1 MSAGASA
8 RLFNAEA
15 QRRGD
20 AEIFV
25 PAASAVLPSSSFLL
39 PPSSFLRRTLAV
51 LLLIA
56 VSRAT
61 AAPEPTAVTFLQG
74 YDPDLPESPVT
85 RQILAL
91 ARAEPRLNPQKWGGL
106 TLPGAGGRAP
116 FMLSL
121 AGGTAPDIYFCWF
134 HIIRHDIEQGFC
146 HPLNEW
152 LGEDTDGDGQLSDA
166 EARWPGW
173 RQVPPLW
180 RQVATRDGKVYGL
193 PMAGIW
199 YYGIVYRKDL
209 VRQAGVDPEYIPA
222 TWDEFFRWCQRLTF
236 PGKQVVGAKV
246 QRGQRAFGLEN
257 RPWSWLPWMQAA
269 GGSPIVSVRV
279 SPTTGRS
286 TRFAMEETRFLAP
299 DTGEDL
305 SEAEAVWQ
313 ANFDSPEA
321 IAAAAFT
328 HRLAWAPWLRDPQSG
343 EPVDLTPADLAAGR
357 VTLASGREIAFAES
371 DVIRGVARALP
382 RLTQDLPQ
390 LFAQGE
396 VVALFSGAELVEQL
410 TRDLNLP
417 PDMVGIMP
425 FPAARPDLKPVFQ
438 AHKHFYSMTES
449 VGRRPK
455 AERDLVWRCIEQL
468 ASEAVNDETV
478 KQKVLEGHARWCTPA
493 DLERLGFTEYLDEVP
508 PGIRRNYERIAG
520 GEILAR
526 TEPFAGFWQ
535 AVSDL
540 IDRRL
545 LGVLLADT
553 GERFDYAA
561 ALRHINDDA
570 NRGLMF
576 RAPEAVLARQRPL
589 ARVLFGIAA
598 ITAIVCCGLAFR
610 RKPGAATATPPL
622 HVQRLDERTLV
633 PPPKKNHPVSASLRL
648 RVSALKSLL
657 LPPSSLLPS
666 PSSLSPWLMLAP
678 ALLSIAVWSYYPLI
692 RGAVMAF
699 QEYRIV
705 GETAWAGLD
714 NFILVAT
721 DKGFWAAWAR
731 TFHYVG
737 LTLLLGFLAPV
748 LLALMLAEIPRGK
761 IFFRTL
767 YFLPHLTSAL
777 VIALLWKL
785 MYDPT
790 ENGMLNQLLGFFGVA
805 RQTWLQDPSLAM
817 LCCILPGVW
826 AGAGMASLIYV
837 AALQALPPDYY
848 EAAAIDGAGILSRFR
863 HITYPQLL
871 PLMVINFVGAF
882 IAAFQGM
889 GSIFL
894 LTFGG
899 PGDATNVLSLA
910 IWKEA
915 YNNLRFSTATTMAWF
930 LGVALIGFTY
940 LQIRIL
946 RKVEFRR
953 AGTN

>member
-1 MSAGASA
+1 MLAWLCGPAS
-8 RLFNAEA
+8 
-15 QRRGD
+15 G
-20 AEIFV
+20 V
-25 PAASAVLPSSSFLL
+25 
-39 PPSSFLRRTLAV
+39 
-51 LLLIA
+51 
-56 VSRAT
+56 
-61 AAPEPTAVTFLQG
+61 EPVTVTFLQG
-74 YDPDLPESPVT
+74 FDPDRPENPVT
-85 RQILAL
+85 RQILKFAQQ
-91 ARAEPRLNPQKWGGL
+91 EPRLNPQKWGGL
-106 TLPGAGGRAP
+106 ELPGAGGRAP

-134 HIIRHDIEQGFC
+134 HIIRHDIGQGFVY
-146 HPLNEW
+146 PLNEW
-152 LGEDTDGDGQLSDA
+152 LGDDTDGDGQLSDA

-173 RQVPPLW
+173 KNVPQLW
-180 RQVATRDGKVYGL
+180 RQAATHKGKVYGV

-209 VRQAGVDPEYIPA
+209 VRQAGVDPERVPA

-236 PGKQVVGAKV
+236 PAKKVAGAKI
-246 QRGQRAFGLEN
+246 QRGQRAFGAEN
-257 RPWSWLPWMQAA
+257 RPWGWLPWVQAA
-269 GGSPIVSVRV
+269 GGSPIVNVRV
-279 SPTTGRS
+279 SPATGKAY
-286 TRFAMEETRFLAP
+286 RFPMEETRFLAP

-305 SEAEAVWQ
+305 SRVEGVWQ
-313 ANFDSPEA
+313 AAFDSPEA
-321 IAAAAFT
+321 LAAAAFF
-328 HRLAWAPWLRDPQSG
+328 HRLAWSPWLRDPQTG

-357 VTLASGREIAFAES
+357 VTLPDGRVHAFAPG
-371 DVIRGVARALP
+371 DVIKGVVRALP

-425 FPAARPDLKPVFQ
+425 FPAAKPGLPPVFQ
-438 AHKHFYSMTES
+438 AHKHFYSMTEG
-449 VGRRPK
+449 VARRPK
-455 AERDLVWRCIEQL
+455 AERDLVWACVEQL

-478 KQKVLEGHARWCTPA
+478 KQKVLEGHARWCTPT
-493 DLERLGFTEYLDEVP
+493 DLTRLGFTEYLAEVP
-508 PGIRRNYERIAG
+508 PGIRANYDRLAR

-526 TEPFAGFWQ
+526 TEPYAGFWQ

-545 LGVLLADT
+545 LGMLLADT
-553 GERFDYAA
+553 GERFDYGA
-561 ALRHINDDA
+561 ALRGINGDA

-576 RAPEAVLARQRPL
+576 RTPEAVLERQRPL
-589 ARVLFGIAA
+589 ARVLFGVAA
-598 ITAIVCCGLAFR
+598 ITALVCVWLLRKRPDTSGKPHGGTRVKRGLA
-610 RKPGAATATPPL
+610 
-622 HVQRLDERTLV
+622 
-633 PPPKKNHPVSASLRL
+633 
-648 RVSALKSLL
+648 
-657 LPPSSLLPS
+657 
-666 PSSLSPWLMLAP
+666 PWLMLAP
-678 ALLSIAVWSYYPLI
+678 ALLSVALWSYYPLI

-699 QEYRIV
+699 QEYKIV
-705 GETAWAGLD
+705 GETRWAGLD

-721 DKGFWAAWAR
+721 DAGFWAGCGR
-731 TFHYVG
+731 TLEYVG
-737 LTLLLGFLAPV
+737 LTLLLGFLTPV
-748 LLALMLAEIPRGK
+748 LLALMLSEIPRGK
-761 IFFRTL
+761 VFFRTL

-790 ENGMLNQLLGFFGVA
+790 ENGMLNQLLLAFGA
-805 RQTWLQDPSLAM
+805 ERQTWLQDPALAM
-817 LCCILPGVW
+817 VCCILPGVW
-826 AGAGMASLIYV
+826 AGAGMSSLIYV

-848 EAAAIDGAGILSRFR
+848 EAAAIDGAGILGRFR
-863 HITYPQLL
+863 HITFPQLL

-899 PGDATNVLSLA
+899 PGDATNVLSLT

-953 AGTN
+953 AATN

>member
-236 PGKQVVGAKV
+236 PGKQVAGAKV

-589 ARVLFGIAA
+589 ARTLFGIAA

-633 PPPKKNHPVSASLRL
+633 PPPQKNHTFFASLRL
-648 RVSALKSLL
+648 CVSALKSRL

>member
-1 MSAGASA
+1 M
-8 RLFNAEA
+8 
-15 QRRGD
+15 RR
-20 AEIFV
+20 APLLAWLPV
-25 PAASAVLPSSSFLL
+25 LALSRSPAA
-39 PPSSFLRRTLAV
+39 PPPQPPPPVT
-51 LLLIA
+51 
-56 VSRAT
+56 
-61 AAPEPTAVTFLQG
+61 VTFLQG
-74 YDPDLPESPVT
+74 YDPDQPEGPVT
-85 RQILAL
+85 RQILRL
-91 ARAEPRLNPQKWGGL
+91 ARQEPSLNPQKWGGL

-134 HIIRHDIEQGFC
+134 HIIRHDIEQGFV

-173 RQVPPLW
+173 KNVPPLW
-180 RQVATRDGKVYGL
+180 RQAATRDGKVYGL
-193 PMAGIW
+193 PMAGTW

-209 VRQAGVDPEYIPA
+209 VRQAGVDPEAVPA
-222 TWDEFFRWCQRLTF
+222 TWDEFYRWCQRLTF
-236 PGKQVVGAKV
+236 PAKQVAGATV
-246 QRGQRAFGLEN
+246 QRGQRAFGAEN
-257 RPWSWLPWMQAA
+257 RPWGWLPWMQAA
-269 GGSPIVSVRV
+269 GGSPIVNVRV
-279 SPTTGRS
+279 SPATGRAY
-286 TRFAMEETRFLAP
+286 RFAMEETAFRAP

-305 SEAEAVWQ
+305 SGVPGDWR

-321 IAAAAFT
+321 VAAAAFF
-328 HRLAWAPWLRDPQSG
+328 HRLAWAPWLRDPQTG
-343 EPVDLTPADLAAGR
+343 DPVDLAPADLAARR
-357 VTLASGREIAFAES
+357 VTLADGRVLSFADG
-371 DVIRGVARALP
+371 DVIKGTVRALP

-425 FPAARPDLKPVFQ
+425 FPAARPGMPPVFQ
-438 AHKHFYSMTES
+438 AHKHFYSMTEG
-449 VGRRPK
+449 VARRPK
-455 AERDLVWRCIEQL
+455 AERDLIWRCVEQL

-493 DLERLGFTEYLDEVP
+493 DLTRLGFTEYLDEVP
-508 PGIRRNYERIAG
+508 PGIRRNYERLASG
-520 GEILAR
+520 DILAR

-545 LGVLLADT
+545 LGMILADT
-553 GERFDYAA
+553 GEHFDYAA
-561 ALRHINDDA
+561 ALKSINDDA

-576 RAPEAVLARQRPL
+576 RASEADLDRHRPL
-589 ARVLFGIAA
+589 ARVLLGVAA
-598 ITAIVCCGLAFR
+598 ITALACAWLLRKGKGKEKGNAKTPAGAGR
-610 RKPGAATATPPL
+610 RSP
-622 HVQRLDERTLV
+622 RFSFSFSF
-633 PPPKKNHPVSASLRL
+633 HPSFF
-648 RVSALKSLL
+648 
-657 LPPSSLLPS
+657 
-666 PSSLSPWLMLAP
+666 MLAP
-678 ALLSIAVWSYYPLI
+678 AVLSIALWSYYPLI

-705 GETAWAGLD
+705 GESEWVGLD

-721 DKGFWAAWAR
+721 DPGFWAAWGR
-731 TFHYVG
+731 TLQYVL
-737 LTLLLGFLAPV
+737 LTLLLGFLSPV
-748 LLALMLAEIPRGK
+748 LLALMLSEIPRGK

-777 VIALLWKL
+777 VVALLWKL

-790 ENGMLNQLLGFFGVA
+790 ENGMLNQLLAGLGFA
-805 RQTWLQDPSLAM
+805 RQSWLQDPALAM
-817 LCCILPGVW
+817 VCCILPGVW
-826 AGAGMASLIYV
+826 ASAGMASLIYV
-837 AALQALPPDYY
+837 AALHALPPDYY

-915 YNNLRFSTATTMAWF
+915 YNNLRFSAATTMAWF
-930 LGVALIGFTY
+930 LGTALIGFTY

-953 AGTN
+953 ANTN

>member
-1 MSAGASA
+1 MADGAGP
-8 RLFNAEA
+8 
-15 QRRGD
+15 
-20 AEIFV
+20 V
-25 PAASAVLPSSSFLL
+25 
-39 PPSSFLRRTLAV
+39 T
-51 LLLIA
+51 
-56 VSRAT
+56 
-61 AAPEPTAVTFLQG
+61 VTFLQG
-74 YDPDLPESPVT
+74 YDPDIPEGPVT
-85 RQILAL
+85 RQILKL
-91 ARAEPRLNPQKWGGL
+91 AQREPRLNPQKWGGL
-106 TLPGAGGRAP
+106 TLPGGGGRAP
-116 FMLSL
+116 FMLSM
-121 AGGTAPDIYFCWF
+121 AGGNAPDIYFCWF
-134 HIIRHDIEQGFC
+134 HIIRHDIEQGFI

-152 LGEDTDGDGQLSDA
+152 IGEDTDGDGQISDA

-173 RQVPPLW
+173 KNVPPLW
-180 RQVATRDGKVYGL
+180 RQVATRDGKVYGV
-193 PMAGIW
+193 PMAGTW

-209 VRQAGVDPEYIPA
+209 VRQAGLDPEYIPA
-222 TWDEFFRWCQRLTF
+222 TWEAFFRWCQRLTF
-236 PGKQVVGAKV
+236 PGRQVAGAQV
-246 QRGQRAFGLEN
+246 QRGQRAFGVEN
-257 RPWSWLPWMQAA
+257 RPWGWLPWMQAA
-269 GGSPIVSVRV
+269 GGSPVVQVRV
-279 SPTTGRS
+279 SPKTGKAY
-286 TRFAMEETRFLAP
+286 RFAMEETRFVAP

-305 SEAEAVWQ
+305 SGAEGVWQ
-313 ANFDSPEA
+313 ADFDSAAAVE
-321 IAAAAFT
+321 AAAFL
-328 HRLAWAPWLRDPQSG
+328 HRLTWAPWVRDPLTG
-343 EPVDLTPADLAAGR
+343 EPVDVTPEEVAAGEVALPDGR
-357 VTLASGREIAFAES
+357 RLAFGPGE
-371 DVIRGVARALP
+371 VIKGVVRALP
-382 RLTQDLPQ
+382 RLTQELPQ

-425 FPAARPDLKPVFQ
+425 FPAARPGLKPVFQ
-438 AHKHFYSMTES
+438 AHKHFYSMTEG

-455 AERDLVWRCIEQL
+455 AERDLVWACVEQL
-468 ASEAVNDETV
+468 ASEAVNDEAV
-478 KQKVLEGHARWCTPA
+478 KQKVLEGHARWCTPS
-493 DLERLGFTEYLDEVP
+493 DLTRLGFTEYLEEVP
-508 PGIRRNYERIAG
+508 PGIRRNYERLAAG
-520 GEILAR
+520 EVLAR
-526 TEPFAGFWQ
+526 TEPYAGFWQ

-545 LGVLLADT
+545 LGLLLADT
-553 GERFDYAA
+553 GEHFDYAA
-561 ALRHINDDA
+561 ALRGINSDA

-576 RAPEAVLARQRPL
+576 RASEEVLARQRPL
-589 ARVLFGIAA
+589 ARTLFGIVA
-598 ITAIVCCGLAFR
+598 ITALVCGWVVR
-610 RKPGAATATPPL
+610 RAPAAPGGRQADQASARRPGAAA
-622 HVQRLDERTLV
+622 
-633 PPPKKNHPVSASLRL
+633 
-648 RVSALKSLL
+648 
-657 LPPSSLLPS
+657 
-666 PSSLSPWLMLAP
+666 WLMLAP
-678 ALLSIAVWSYYPLI
+678 AVLSVAVWSYYPLI

-705 GETAWAGLD
+705 GETRWAGLD

-721 DKGFWAAWAR
+721 DAGFWAAWGR
-731 TFHYVG
+731 TLWYVA

-748 LLALMLAEIPRGK
+748 ALALMLSEIPRGK

-790 ENGMLNQLLGFFGVA
+790 ENGMLNQLLAFFGA
-805 RQTWLQDPSLAM
+805 GRQTWLQDPALAM
-817 LCCILPGVW
+817 VCCILPGVW

-837 AALQALPPDYY
+837 AALQALAPDYY

-863 HITYPQLL
+863 HITFPQLL

-946 RKVEFRR
+946 RRVEFRR
-953 AGTN
+953 ASMN

>member
-1 MSAGASA
+1 MFRDMALK
-8 RLFNAEA
+8 R
-15 QRRGD
+15 
-20 AEIFV
+20 IFV
-25 PAASAVLPSSSFLL
+25 LFLL
-39 PPSSFLRRTLAV
+39 SFGCGFASG
-51 LLLIA
+51 A
-56 VSRAT
+56 
-61 AAPEPTAVTFLQG
+61 EPVTVTFLQG
-74 YDPDLPESPVT
+74 YDPDLPEGPVT
-85 RQILAL
+85 RQILKL
-91 ARAEPRLNPQKWGGL
+91 AQREPRLNPQKWGGL
-106 TLPGAGGRAP
+106 SLPGAGGRAP

-134 HIIRHDIEQGFC
+134 HIIRHDIEQGFTY
-146 HPLNEW
+146 PLNEW
-152 LGEDTDGDGQLSDA
+152 IGEDADGDGQLSDA

-173 RQVPPLW
+173 KNVPPLW
-180 RQVATRDGKVYGL
+180 RQVATRNGKVYGV

-209 VRQAGVDPEYIPA
+209 VRQAGLDPEYIPA

-236 PGKQVVGAKV
+236 PGKQVAGAKV
-246 QRGQRAFGLEN
+246 QRGQRAFGAEN
-257 RPWSWLPWMQAA
+257 RPWGWLPWMQAA
-269 GGSPIVSVRV
+269 GGSPVVNVRV
-279 SPTTGRS
+279 SPTTG
-286 TRFAMEETRFLAP
+286 TAYRFAMEETRFAAP

-305 SEAEAVWQ
+305 SKAEGTWQ

-321 IAAAAFT
+321 LAAAAFF
-328 HRLAWAPWLRDPQSG
+328 HRLTWSPWLRDPQTQA
-343 EPVDLTPADLAAGR
+343 PVDLTPADLAAGR
-357 VTLASGREIAFAES
+357 VTLAEGRVIAFKEA
-371 DVIRGVARALP
+371 DVIKGVVRALP

-425 FPAARPDLKPVFQ
+425 FPAARPDLPPVFQ
-438 AHKHFYSMTES
+438 AHKHFYSMTEG
-449 VGRRPK
+449 VARRPK
-455 AERDLVWRCIEQL
+455 AERDLVWACVEQL

-478 KQKVLEGHARWCTPA
+478 KQKVLEGHARWCTPSE
-493 DLERLGFTEYLDEVP
+493 LTRLGFTEYLEEVP
-508 PGIRRNYERIAG
+508 PGIRKNYERIG
-520 GEILAR
+520 SGEILAR
-526 TEPFAGFWQ
+526 TEPYAGFWQ

-545 LGVLLADT
+545 LGMLLADT
-553 GERFDYAA
+553 GEHFDTAA
-561 ALRHINDDA
+561 ALRGINDDA

-576 RAPEAVLARQRPL
+576 RASETVLARQRPT
-589 ARVLFGIAA
+589 ARVIFGVAVMAALICLCLFSGRA
-598 ITAIVCCGLAFR
+598 R
-610 RKPGAATATPPL
+610 RPAPTEPQTLNPSLSVLRPPTSDL
-622 HVQRLDERTLV
+622 
-633 PPPKKNHPVSASLRL
+633 PPPS
-648 RVSALKSLL
+648 RVRRGWM
-657 LPPSSLLPS
+657 
-666 PSSLSPWLMLAP
+666 PWLMLAP
-678 ALLSIAVWSYYPLI
+678 ALASIAVWSYYPLF

-699 QEYRIV
+699 QEYKIV
-705 GETAWAGLD
+705 GETRWTGLD

-721 DKGFWAAWAR
+721 DAGFWAAWGR
-731 TFHYVG
+731 TLEYVG
-737 LTLLLGFLAPV
+737 LTLLLGFLTPV

-790 ENGMLNQLLGFFGVA
+790 ENGMLNQLLGFFGMS
-805 RQTWLQDPSLAM
+805 RQTWLQDPALAM
-817 LCCILPGVW
+817 VCCILPGVW

-910 IWKEA
+910 VWKEA

-953 AGTN
+953 ANTN

>member
-236 PGKQVVGAKV
+236 PGKQVAGAKV

-953 AGTN
+953 ASTN

>member
-1 MSAGASA
+1 VARASCPWA
-8 RLFNAEA
+8 RTATRA
-15 QRRGD
+15 
-20 AEIFV
+20 
-25 PAASAVLPSSSFLL
+25 LL
-39 PPSSFLRRTLAV
+39 T
-51 LLLIA
+51 LLL
-56 VSRAT
+56 T
-61 AAPEPTAVTFLQG
+61 AAGHVTATTDPVTVTFLQG
-74 YDPDLPESPVT
+74 YDPDLPESPIT
-85 RQILAL
+85 RQILSL
-91 ARAEPRLNPQKWGGL
+91 AREEPRLNPQKWGGL
-106 TLPGAGGRAP
+106 SLPGAGGRAP

-146 HPLNEW
+146 YPLNEW
-152 LGEDTDGDGQLSDA
+152 LGDDTDGDGQISDA

-173 RQVPPLW
+173 RHVPPLW

-236 PGKQVVGAKV
+236 PGKQVAGAKV

-269 GGSPIVSVRV
+269 GGSPIVSVRI

-286 TRFAMEETRFLAP
+286 HRFAMEETRFVVSE
-299 DTGEDL
+299 TGEDL
-305 SEAEAVWQ
+305 SEVAAVWQ

-321 IAAAAFT
+321 IEAAAFT

-343 EPVDLTPADLAAGR
+343 EPVDLTPDDLAAGR
-357 VTLASGREIAFAES
+357 VTLADGREVAFAES
-371 DVIRGVARALP
+371 DVIKGVARALP

-425 FPAARPDLKPVFQ
+425 FPAARPGMKPVFQ
-438 AHKHFYSMTES
+438 AHKHFYSMTEG
-449 VGRRPK
+449 VGRRSK

-508 PGIRRNYERIAG
+508 PGIRRNYERIAN

-553 GERFDYAA
+553 GENFDYAA
-561 ALRHINDDA
+561 ALRSINDDA

-576 RAPEAVLARQRPL
+576 RAPEEVLARQRPL
-589 ARVLFGIAA
+589 ARVLLGIVA
-598 ITAIVCCGLAFR
+598 ITALICFGLAFK
-610 RKPGAATATPPL
+610 RKSGVAGTAGA
-622 HVQRLDERTLV
+622 
-633 PPPKKNHPVSASLRL
+633 PVSRL
-648 RVSALKSLL
+648 PFPA
-657 LPPSSLLPS
+657 
-666 PSSLSPWLMLAP
+666 SLSPWLMLAP
-678 ALLSIAVWSYYPLI
+678 ALLSIALWSYYPLI

-705 GETAWAGLD
+705 GETTWAGLD

-721 DKGFWAAWAR
+721 DKGFWAAWGR
-731 TFHYVG
+731 TFQYVG
-737 LTLLLGFLAPV
+737 LTLLLGFLTPV
-748 LLALMLAEIPRGK
+748 LLALMLSEIPRGK
-761 IFFRTL
+761 IFYRTL

-790 ENGMLNQLLGFFGVA
+790 ENGMLNQILGFFGVA

-953 AGTN
+953 VSTN

>member
-236 PGKQVVGAKV
+236 PGKQVAGAKV

-371 DVIRGVARALP
+371 DVIKGVARALP

-953 AGTN
+953 ASTN

>member
-1 MSAGASA
+1 
-8 RLFNAEA
+8 
-15 QRRGD
+15 
-20 AEIFV
+20 
-25 PAASAVLPSSSFLL
+25 
-39 PPSSFLRRTLAV
+39 RTLAV

-236 PGKQVVGAKV
+236 PGKQVAGAKV

-610 RKPGAATATPPL
+610 RKLGAATATPPL

-633 PPPKKNHPVSASLRL
+633 PPPQKNHPVSASLRL

-953 AGTN
+953 ASTN

>member
-1 MSAGASA
+1 MSDDDIAWRGTCHALILLLLLTAGGATASA
-8 RLFNAEA
+8 
-15 QRRGD
+15 
-20 AEIFV
+20 
-25 PAASAVLPSSSFLL
+25 
-39 PPSSFLRRTLAV
+39 
-51 LLLIA
+51 
-56 VSRAT
+56 
-61 AAPEPTAVTFLQG
+61 EPITVTFLQG

-152 LGEDTDGDGQLSDA
+152 LGEDTDGDGQLSDD

-236 PGKQVVGAKV
+236 PGKQVAGAKV

-269 GGSPIVSVRV
+269 GGSPIVSVHV
-279 SPTTGRS
+279 SPATGRS
-286 TRFAMEETRFLAP
+286 YRFAMEETRFLAP

-321 IAAAAFT
+321 LEAAAFT
-328 HRLAWAPWLRDPQSG
+328 HRLAWAPWLRDPQTG

-357 VTLASGREIAFAES
+357 VTLADGRELAFAES
-371 DVIRGVARALP
+371 DVIKGVARALP

-493 DLERLGFTEYLDEVP
+493 DLERLGFNEYLDEVP
-508 PGIRRNYERIAG
+508 PGIRRNYERIAR

-540 IDRRL
+540 VDRRL

-598 ITAIVCCGLAFR
+598 ITALVCLALACK
-610 RKPGAATATPPL
+610 RKPSSQAPSAGAADPAGTTGAAGP
-622 HVQRLDERTLV
+622 RLPIL
-633 PPPKKNHPVSASLRL
+633 PNLPALPAQNPSASPRL
-648 RVSALKSLL
+648 RVSALKPRL
-657 LPPSSLLPS
+657 LPPSSFLPS

-953 AGTN
+953 ASTN

>member
-1 MSAGASA
+1 MVLKRFIALFLVWCGAALADGAGP
-8 RLFNAEA
+8 
-15 QRRGD
+15 
-20 AEIFV
+20 V
-25 PAASAVLPSSSFLL
+25 
-39 PPSSFLRRTLAV
+39 T
-51 LLLIA
+51 
-56 VSRAT
+56 
-61 AAPEPTAVTFLQG
+61 VTFLQG
-74 YDPDLPESPVT
+74 YDPDIPEGPVT
-85 RQILAL
+85 RQILKL
-91 ARAEPRLNPQKWGGL
+91 AQREPRLNPQKWGGL
-106 TLPGAGGRAP
+106 TLPGGGGRAP
-116 FMLSL
+116 FMLSM
-121 AGGTAPDIYFCWF
+121 AGGNAPDIYFCWF
-134 HIIRHDIEQGFC
+134 HIIRHDIEQGFI

-152 LGEDTDGDGQLSDA
+152 IGEDTDGDGQISDA

-173 RQVPPLW
+173 KNVPPLW
-180 RQVATRDGKVYGL
+180 RQVATRDGKVYGV
-193 PMAGIW
+193 PMAGTW

-209 VRQAGVDPEYIPA
+209 VRQAGLDPEYIPA
-222 TWDEFFRWCQRLTF
+222 TWEEFFRWCQRLTF
-236 PGKQVVGAKV
+236 PGRQVAGAQV
-246 QRGQRAFGLEN
+246 QRGQRAFGVEN
-257 RPWSWLPWMQAA
+257 RPWGWLPWMQAA
-269 GGSPIVSVRV
+269 GGSPVVQVRV
-279 SPTTGRS
+279 SPATGKAY
-286 TRFAMEETRFLAP
+286 RFAMEETRFVAP

-305 SEAEAVWQ
+305 SGVEGVWQ
-313 ANFDSPEA
+313 ADFDSEEA
-321 IAAAAFT
+321 VAAAAFL
-328 HRLAWAPWLRDPQSG
+328 HRLTWAPWVRDPQTG
-343 EPVDLTPADLAAGR
+343 EPVDLAPEDMAAGAVALPDGR
-357 VTLASGREIAFAES
+357 RLAFGPGE
-371 DVIRGVARALP
+371 VIKGVVRALP
-382 RLTQDLPQ
+382 RLTQELPQ

-425 FPAARPDLKPVFQ
+425 FPAARPGMKPVFQ
-438 AHKHFYSMTES
+438 AHKHFYSMTEG
-449 VGRRPK
+449 VGRRTK
-455 AERDLVWRCIEQL
+455 AERDLVWACVEQL

-478 KQKVLEGHARWCTPA
+478 KQKVLEGHARWCTPS
-493 DLERLGFTEYLDEVP
+493 DLTRLGFTEYLEEVP
-508 PGIRRNYERIAG
+508 AGIRRNYERLAE

-526 TEPFAGFWQ
+526 TEPYAGFWQ

-545 LGVLLADT
+545 LGLLLADT
-553 GERFDYAA
+553 GEHFDYAA
-561 ALRHINDDA
+561 ALKGINADA

-576 RAPEAVLARQRPL
+576 RAPEEVLARRRPL
-589 ARVLFGIAA
+589 ARVLFGIVA
-598 ITAIVCCGLAFR
+598 ITALVCLWLAR
-610 RKPGAATATPPL
+610 RGSTAQGPSGDARGAGGRPNAA
-622 HVQRLDERTLV
+622 
-633 PPPKKNHPVSASLRL
+633 A
-648 RVSALKSLL
+648 
-657 LPPSSLLPS
+657 
-666 PSSLSPWLMLAP
+666 WLMLAP
-678 ALLSIAVWSYYPLI
+678 ALLSVAVWSYYPLV

-705 GETAWAGLD
+705 GETRWAGLD

-721 DKGFWAAWAR
+721 DAGFWAAWGR
-731 TFHYVG
+731 TLWYVA
-737 LTLLLGFLAPV
+737 LTLLLGFLTPV
-748 LLALMLAEIPRGK
+748 ALALMLSEIPRGK

-790 ENGMLNQLLGFFGVA
+790 ENGMLNQVLAFFGA
-805 RQTWLQDPSLAM
+805 GRQTWLQDPALAM
-817 LCCILPGVW
+817 VCCILPGVW

-863 HITYPQLL
+863 HITFPQLL

-946 RKVEFRR
+946 RRVEFRR
-953 AGTN
+953 VGTN

>member
-236 PGKQVVGAKV
+236 PGKQVAGAKV

>member
-1 MSAGASA
+1 MFRAMGLKRILSVAFLACGLSSGAA
-8 RLFNAEA
+8 AAEP
-15 QRRGD
+15 
-20 AEIFV
+20 V
-25 PAASAVLPSSSFLL
+25 
-39 PPSSFLRRTLAV
+39 T
-51 LLLIA
+51 
-56 VSRAT
+56 
-61 AAPEPTAVTFLQG
+61 VTFLQG
-74 YDPDLPESPVT
+74 YDPDLPEGPVT
-85 RQILAL
+85 RQILKL
-91 ARAEPRLNPQKWGGL
+91 AQQEPLLNPQKWGGL
-106 TLPGAGGRAP
+106 SLPGAGGRAP

-121 AGGTAPDIYFCWF
+121 AGGTAPDIYFAWF
-134 HIIRHDIEQGFC
+134 HILRHDIEQGFAY
-146 HPLNEW
+146 PLNEW
-152 LGEDTDGDGQLSDA
+152 IGEDADGDGQISDA

-173 RQVPPLW
+173 RNVPPLW
-180 RQVATRDGKVYGL
+180 RQVATKDGKVYGV

-209 VRQAGVDPEYIPA
+209 VRQAGIDPEYIPA
-222 TWDEFFRWCQRLTF
+222 TWDEFYRWCQRLTF
-236 PGKQVVGAKV
+236 PGKQVAGAKV
-246 QRGQRAFGLEN
+246 QRGQRAFGAEN
-257 RPWSWLPWMQAA
+257 RPWGWLPWMQAA
-269 GGSPIVSVRV
+269 GGSPVVQERI
-279 SPTTGRS
+279 SPTTGKS
-286 TRFAMEETRFLAP
+286 YRFAMEETRFVAP

-305 SEAEAVWQ
+305 SKVEGVWQ

-321 IAAAAFT
+321 IAAAGFF
-328 HRLAWAPWLRDPQSG
+328 HRLTWAPWIRDPQTQA
-343 EPVDLTPADLAAGR
+343 PVDLAPADLAAGR
-357 VTLASGREIAFAES
+357 VTLADGRAIAFKEA
-371 DVIRGVARALP
+371 DVIKGVVRALP

-425 FPAARPDLKPVFQ
+425 FPAARPGLKPVFQ
-438 AHKHFYSMTES
+438 AHKHFYSMTEA
-449 VGRRPK
+449 VARRPK
-455 AERDLVWRCIEQL
+455 AERDLVWKCLDQL

-478 KQKVLEGHARWCTPA
+478 KQKVLEGHARWCTPSE
-493 DLERLGFTEYLDEVP
+493 LTRLGFAEYLEEVP
-508 PGIRRNYERIAG
+508 PGIRRNYERIES

-526 TEPFAGFWQ
+526 TEPYAGFWQ

-545 LGVLLADT
+545 LGLLLADT

-561 ALRHINDDA
+561 ALRGINDDA

-576 RAPEAVLARQRPL
+576 RASEQMLERQRPA
-589 ARVLFGIAA
+589 ARVIFGVAA
-598 ITAIVCCGLAFR
+598 MAILICFWLVRSTRPRVASRESQVEPRGSSPR
-610 RKPGAATATPPL
+610 RG
-622 HVQRLDERTLV
+622 
-633 PPPKKNHPVSASLRL
+633 
-648 RVSALKSLL
+648 
-657 LPPSSLLPS
+657 
-666 PSSLSPWLMLAP
+666 LSPWLMLTP
-678 ALLSIAVWSYYPLI
+678 AVLSIAVWSYYPLI

-699 QEYRIV
+699 QEYKIV
-705 GETAWAGLD
+705 GETAWVGLD

-721 DKGFWAAWAR
+721 DAGFWAAWGR
-731 TFHYVG
+731 TLEYVG
-737 LTLLLGFLAPV
+737 LTLLLGFLTPV

-761 IFFRTL
+761 IFFRTV

-777 VIALLWKL
+777 VIALLWRL

-790 ENGMLNQLLGFFGVA
+790 ENGMLNQLLGFFGA
-805 RQTWLQDPSLAM
+805 SRQTWLQDPALAM
-817 LCCILPGVW
+817 VCCILPGVW
-826 AGAGMASLIYV
+826 AGAGVASLIYV

-899 PGDATNVLSLA
+899 PGDTTNVLSLA

-953 AGTN
+953 ASMN

>member
-1 MSAGASA
+1 MRRNVFAAFLIQALACGLASA
-8 RLFNAEA
+8 AEPV
-15 QRRGD
+15 G
-20 AEIFV
+20 
-25 PAASAVLPSSSFLL
+25 
-39 PPSSFLRRTLAV
+39 
-51 LLLIA
+51 
-56 VSRAT
+56 
-61 AAPEPTAVTFLQG
+61 VTFLQG

-85 RQILAL
+85 RQILKL
-91 ARAEPRLNPQKWGGL
+91 AQQEPQLNPQKWGGL
-106 TLPGAGGRAP
+106 ALPGAGGRAP

-134 HIIRHDIEQGFC
+134 HIIRHDIGQGFC
-146 HPLNEW
+146 YPLNEW

-173 RQVPPLW
+173 KNVPPLW
-180 RQVATRDGKVYGL
+180 RQVATREGKVYGV
-193 PMAGIW
+193 PMTGVW

-209 VRQAGVDPEYIPA
+209 VRQAGLDPEYIPA
-222 TWDEFFRWCQRLTF
+222 TWDDFYRWCQRLTF
-236 PGKQVVGAKV
+236 PGKQVAGAKV
-246 QRGQRAFGLEN
+246 QRGQRAFGAEN
-257 RPWSWLPWMQAA
+257 RPWGWLPWMQAA
-269 GGSPIVSVRV
+269 GGSPVVNVRV
-279 SPTTGRS
+279 SPATGKS
-286 TRFAMEETRFLAP
+286 YRFAMEETRFLAP
-299 DTGEDL
+299 DTGEEL
-305 SEAEAVWQ
+305 SNVEGTWQ
-313 ANFDSPEA
+313 ANFDSEEA
-321 IAAAAFT
+321 IAAAGFF
-328 HRLAWAPWLRDPQSG
+328 HKLAWSPWLRDPQTQA
-343 EPVDLTPADLAAGR
+343 PVDLTPADLAAGR
-357 VTLASGREIAFAES
+357 VTVPEGRVIAFQEA
-371 DVIRGVARALP
+371 DVIKGVVRALP

-425 FPAARPDLKPVFQ
+425 FPAAEPGMKPVFQ
-438 AHKHFYSMTES
+438 AHKHFYSMTEG
-449 VGRRPK
+449 VARRPK
-455 AERDLVWRCIEQL
+455 AERDLVWKCVEQL

-478 KQKVLEGHARWCTPA
+478 KQKVLEGHARWCTPSE
-493 DLERLGFTEYLDEVP
+493 LTRLGFAEYLDEVP
-508 PGIRRNYERIAG
+508 PGIRRNYARIES

-526 TEPFAGFWQ
+526 TEPYAGFWQ

-545 LGVLLADT
+545 LGLLLADT

-561 ALRHINDDA
+561 ALRGINDDA

-576 RAPEAVLARQRPL
+576 RASERLLARQRPT
-589 ARVLFGIAA
+589 ARVIFGVVVMAA
-598 ITAIVCCGLAFR
+598 LVCAWLVWRPSVCVRVRPCQRGQAQTDKDGQGRTRTHRGGFR
-610 RKPGAATATPPL
+610 RG
-622 HVQRLDERTLV
+622 
-633 PPPKKNHPVSASLRL
+633 
-648 RVSALKSLL
+648 
-657 LPPSSLLPS
+657 
-666 PSSLSPWLMLAP
+666 LSPWLMLAP
-678 ALLSIAVWSYYPLI
+678 ALASIAVWSYYPLI

-699 QEYRIV
+699 QEYKIV
-705 GETAWAGLD
+705 GASRWAGLD

-721 DKGFWAAWAR
+721 DAGFWAAWGR
-731 TFHYVG
+731 TLEYVG
-737 LTLLLGFLAPV
+737 LTLLLGFLTPV

-761 IFFRTL
+761 VFFRTV

-777 VIALLWKL
+777 VIALLWRL

-790 ENGMLNQLLGFFGVA
+790 ENGMLNQLLGFFGLS
-805 RQTWLQDPSLAM
+805 RQTWLQDPAQAM
-817 LCCILPGVW
+817 VCCILPGVW

-953 AGTN
+953 ASVN

>member
-1 MSAGASA
+1 MFREMELK
-8 RLFNAEA
+8 RLL
-15 QRRGD
+15 
-20 AEIFV
+20 
-25 PAASAVLPSSSFLL
+25 SLFLL
-39 PPSSFLRRTLAV
+39 SCGGVFASGA
-51 LLLIA
+51 
-56 VSRAT
+56 
-61 AAPEPTAVTFLQG
+61 EPVTVTFLQG
-74 YDPDLPESPVT
+74 YDPDRPEGPVT
-85 RQILAL
+85 RQILKL
-91 ARAEPRLNPQKWGGL
+91 AQREPQLNPQKWGGL
-106 TLPGAGGRAP
+106 SLPGAGGRAP

-134 HIIRHDIEQGFC
+134 HIMRHDIEQGFC
-146 HPLNEW
+146 CPLNEW
-152 LGEDTDGDGQLSDA
+152 IGEDTDGDGQISDA

-173 RQVPPLW
+173 KNVPPLW
-180 RQVATRDGKVYGL
+180 RRVATRNGKVYGV
-193 PMAGIW
+193 PMAGVW

-222 TWDEFFRWCQRLTF
+222 TWDEFYRWCQRLTF
-236 PGKQVVGAKV
+236 PGKQVAGAKM
-246 QRGQRAFGLEN
+246 QRGQRAFGAEN
-257 RPWSWLPWMQAA
+257 RPWGWLPWMQAA
-269 GGSPIVSVRV
+269 GGSPVVNVRV
-279 SPTTGRS
+279 SPKTGKS
-286 TRFAMEETRFLAP
+286 YRFAMEETLFVAP

-305 SEAEAVWQ
+305 SKVEGVWQ
-313 ANFDSPEA
+313 ANFDSSEA
-321 IAAAAFT
+321 FEAAAFF
-328 HRLAWAPWLRDPQSG
+328 HRLTWSPWIRDPETQA
-343 EPVDLTPADLAAGR
+343 PIDVTPEELDAGR
-357 VTLASGREIAFAES
+357 TTLADGRVVAFHQK
-371 DVIRGVARALP
+371 DVIKGVVRALP

-425 FPAARPDLKPVFQ
+425 FPAARPGMKPVFQ
-438 AHKHFYSMTES
+438 AHKHFYSMTDG
-449 VGRRPK
+449 VARRPK
-455 AERDLVWRCIEQL
+455 AERDLVWACVEQL
-468 ASEAVNDETV
+468 TSEAVNDETV
-478 KQKVLEGHARWCTPA
+478 KQKVLEGHARWCTPTE
-493 DLERLGFTEYLDEVP
+493 LTRLGFNEYLAEVP
-508 PGIRRNYERIAG
+508 MGIRQNYERIEK
-520 GEILAR
+520 GEILSR
-526 TEPFAGFWQ
+526 TEPYAGFWQ

-545 LGVLLADT
+545 LGLLLADT
-553 GERFDYAA
+553 GEDFDFKA
-561 ALRHINDDA
+561 ALKSINEDA

-576 RAPEAVLARQRPL
+576 KASEVLLERQRPV
-589 ARVLFGIAA
+589 ARVIFGVVVMVALVCVWMRKTWGVRREA
-598 ITAIVCCGLAFR
+598 IGFEASGSCG
-610 RKPGAATATPPL
+610 
-622 HVQRLDERTLV
+622 
-633 PPPKKNHPVSASLRL
+633 VSEVAG
-648 RVSALKSLL
+648 RVRHGLT
-657 LPPSSLLPS
+657 
-666 PSSLSPWLMLAP
+666 PWLMLAP
-678 ALLSIAVWSYYPLI
+678 ALVSIAVWSYYPLI

-699 QEYRIV
+699 QEYKIV
-705 GETAWAGLD
+705 GETRWAGLD

-721 DKGFWAAWAR
+721 DVGFWAAWGR
-731 TFHYVG
+731 TLEYVS
-737 LTLLLGFLAPV
+737 LTLLLGFLTPV

-790 ENGMLNQLLGFFGVA
+790 ENGMLNQLLGFFGA
-805 RQTWLQDPSLAM
+805 SRQTWLQDPALAM
-817 LCCILPGVW
+817 VCCILPGVW

-953 AGTN
+953 ASTN

>member
-1 MSAGASA
+1 MFRAMGLKRLILGALLVCGGVA
-8 RLFNAEA
+8 H
-15 QRRGD
+15 GV
-20 AEIFV
+20 V
-25 PAASAVLPSSSFLL
+25 PAQ
-39 PPSSFLRRTLAV
+39 
-51 LLLIA
+51 
-56 VSRAT
+56 
-61 AAPEPTAVTFLQG
+61 EPVTVTFLQG
-74 YDPDLPESPVT
+74 YDPDIPEGPVT
-85 RQILAL
+85 RQILKL
-91 ARAEPRLNPQKWGGL
+91 AQQEPLLNPQKWGGFS
-106 TLPGAGGRAP
+106 LPGAGGRAP

-121 AGGTAPDIYFCWF
+121 AGGTAPDIYFAWF
-134 HIIRHDIEQGFC
+134 HILRHDIEQGFDY
-146 HPLNEW
+146 PLNEW
-152 LGEDTDGDGQLSDA
+152 IGEDTDGDGQISDA
-166 EARWPGW
+166 EARWSGW
-173 RQVPPLW
+173 KNVPPLW
-180 RQVATRDGKVYGL
+180 RQVATRNGKVYGV

-209 VRQAGVDPEYIPA
+209 VRQAGIDPEYIPA
-222 TWDEFFRWCQRLTF
+222 TWDEFYRWCQRLTF
-236 PGKQVVGAKV
+236 PGKQVAGAKV
-246 QRGQRAFGLEN
+246 QRGQRAFGAEN
-257 RPWSWLPWMQAA
+257 RPWGWLPWMQAA
-269 GGSPIVSVRV
+269 GGSPVVNVRV
-279 SPTTGRS
+279 SPATGKS
-286 TRFAMEETRFLAP
+286 YRFAMDETRFVAP

-305 SEAEAVWQ
+305 SKVEGTWQ
-313 ANFDSPEA
+313 ANFDSAEA
-321 IAAAAFT
+321 IEAAGFF
-328 HRLAWAPWLRDPQSG
+328 HRLAWSPWIRDPQTQ
-343 EPVDLTPADLAAGR
+343 EPVDVTPADIVAGR
-357 VTLASGREIAFAES
+357 VTLAGGRVIAFKEA
-371 DVIRGVARALP
+371 DVIKGVVRALP

-425 FPAARPDLKPVFQ
+425 FPAARPGMKPVFQ
-438 AHKHFYSMTES
+438 AHKHFYSMTEG
-449 VGRRPK
+449 VARRPK
-455 AERDLVWRCIEQL
+455 AERDLVWKCVEQL

-478 KQKVLEGHARWCTPA
+478 KQKVLEGHARWCTPSE
-493 DLERLGFTEYLDEVP
+493 LTRLGFAEYLAEVP
-508 PGIRRNYERIAG
+508 AGIRKNYERIES

-545 LGVLLADT
+545 LGLLLADT
-553 GERFDYAA
+553 GEHFDYAA
-561 ALRHINDDA
+561 ALRSINEDA

-576 RAPEAVLARQRPL
+576 RVSEKILERQRPT
-589 ARVLFGIAA
+589 ARVIFGVAVMA
-598 ITAIVCCGLAFR
+598 VLVCAWLGWGRPREGQAQRPAPTTGRVR
-610 RKPGAATATPPL
+610 RG
-622 HVQRLDERTLV
+622 
-633 PPPKKNHPVSASLRL
+633 
-648 RVSALKSLL
+648 
-657 LPPSSLLPS
+657 
-666 PSSLSPWLMLAP
+666 LSPWLMLAP
-678 ALLSIAVWSYYPLI
+678 ALGSIAVWSYYPLI

-699 QEYRIV
+699 QEYKIV
-705 GETAWAGLD
+705 GETRWAGLD

-721 DKGFWAAWAR
+721 DAGFWAAWGR
-731 TFHYVG
+731 TLEYVG
-737 LTLLLGFLAPV
+737 LTLLLGFLTPV

-790 ENGMLNQLLGFFGVA
+790 ENGMLNQLLLFFGA
-805 RQTWLQDPSLAM
+805 SRQSWLQDPALAM
-817 LCCILPGVW
+817 VCCIVPGVW

-899 PGDATNVLSLA
+899 PGDTTNVLSLA

-953 AGTN
+953 ANTN

>member
-1 MSAGASA
+1 MFRIMDVKRLSAAGFALACGLACGA
-8 RLFNAEA
+8 AEP
-15 QRRGD
+15 
-20 AEIFV
+20 V
-25 PAASAVLPSSSFLL
+25 
-39 PPSSFLRRTLAV
+39 T
-51 LLLIA
+51 
-56 VSRAT
+56 
-61 AAPEPTAVTFLQG
+61 VTFLQG
-74 YDPDLPESPVT
+74 YDPDQPESPVT
-85 RQILAL
+85 QQILKL
-91 ARAEPRLNPQKWGGL
+91 AQREPDLNPQKWGGL
-106 TLPGAGGRAP
+106 SLPGAGGRAP

-146 HPLNEW
+146 YPLNEW
-152 LGEDTDGDGQLSDA
+152 IGDDADGDGQISDA

-173 RQVPPLW
+173 KNVPPLW
-180 RQVATRDGKVYGL
+180 RRVATKDGKVYGV

-209 VRQAGVDPEYIPA
+209 VRQAGLDPEYIPA

-236 PGKQVVGAKV
+236 PGKQVAGAKV
-246 QRGQRAFGLEN
+246 QRGQRAFGAEN
-257 RPWSWLPWMQAA
+257 RPWGWLPWMQAA
-269 GGSPIVSVRV
+269 GGSPVVNVRV
-279 SPTTGRS
+279 SPKTGKAC
-286 TRFAMEETRFLAP
+286 RFAMEETRFAAP

-305 SEAEAVWQ
+305 SKIEGVWQ
-313 ANFDSPEA
+313 ANFDSEEA
-321 IAAAAFT
+321 VAAAGFF
-328 HRLAWAPWLRDPQSG
+328 HKLAWAPWIRDPQTQD
-343 EPVDLTPADLAAGR
+343 PVDLTPADLAAGR
-357 VTLASGREIAFAES
+357 VARPDGRVVAFKET
-371 DVIRGVARALP
+371 DVIKGVVRALP

-425 FPAARPDLKPVFQ
+425 FPAAKPGMKPVFQ
-438 AHKHFYSMTES
+438 AHKHFYSMTEG
-449 VGRRPK
+449 VARRPK
-455 AERDLVWRCIEQL
+455 AERDMVWKCVEQL

-478 KQKVLEGHARWCTPA
+478 KQKVLEGHARWCVPS
-493 DLERLGFTEYLDEVP
+493 DLVRLGFSEYLDEVP
-508 PGIRRNYERIAG
+508 AGIRRNYARIG
-520 GEILAR
+520 SGEILAR
-526 TEPFAGFWQ
+526 TEPYAGFWQ

-545 LGVLLADT
+545 LGLLLADT
-553 GERFDYAA
+553 GERFDCAA
-561 ALRHINDDA
+561 ALRGINDDA

-576 RAPEAVLARQRPL
+576 RASEQVLERQRPL
-589 ARVLFGIAA
+589 ARVIFGVVV
-598 ITAIVCCGLAFR
+598 IVALACLWLWWRSEVGGRKAEVGGR
-610 RKPGAATATPPL
+610 RSEVGGQRAKDPTP
-622 HVQRLDERTLV
+622 
-633 PPPKKNHPVSASLRL
+633 
-648 RVSALKSLL
+648 KS
-657 LPPSSLLPS
+657 SMV
-666 PSSLSPWLMLAP
+666 WLMLAP
-678 ALLSIAVWSYYPLI
+678 AVLSIAVWSYYPLI

-699 QEYRIV
+699 QDYKIV
-705 GETAWAGLD
+705 GETRWAGLD

-721 DKGFWAAWAR
+721 DAGFWAAWGR
-731 TFHYVG
+731 TLEYVG
-737 LTLLLGFLAPV
+737 LTLLLGFLTPV

-790 ENGMLNQLLGFFGVA
+790 ENGMLNRLLELVGLH
-805 RQTWLQDPSLAM
+805 RQTWLLDPAQAM
-817 LCCILPGVW
+817 VCCILPGVW

-837 AALQALPPDYY
+837 AALQALPPNYY

-863 HITYPQLL
+863 HITFPQLL

-910 IWKEA
+910 VWKEA

-946 RKVEFRR
+946 RRVEFRR
-953 AGTN
+953 ANTN

>member
-236 PGKQVVGAKV
+236 PGKQVAGAKV

-633 PPPKKNHPVSASLRL
+633 PPPPKNHPFLASLRL

-953 AGTN
+953 ASTN

>member
-1 MSAGASA
+1 
-8 RLFNAEA
+8 
-15 QRRGD
+15 
-20 AEIFV
+20 
-25 PAASAVLPSSSFLL
+25 
-39 PPSSFLRRTLAV
+39 
-51 LLLIA
+51 
-56 VSRAT
+56 
-61 AAPEPTAVTFLQG
+61 
-74 YDPDLPESPVT
+74 
-85 RQILAL
+85 
-91 ARAEPRLNPQKWGGL
+91 
-106 TLPGAGGRAP
+106 
-116 FMLSL
+116 MLSL

-236 PGKQVVGAKV
+236 PGKQVAGAKV

>member
-1 MSAGASA
+1 
-8 RLFNAEA
+8 
-15 QRRGD
+15 
-20 AEIFV
+20 
-25 PAASAVLPSSSFLL
+25 
-39 PPSSFLRRTLAV
+39 
-51 LLLIA
+51 
-56 VSRAT
+56 
-61 AAPEPTAVTFLQG
+61 
-74 YDPDLPESPVT
+74 
-85 RQILAL
+85 
-91 ARAEPRLNPQKWGGL
+91 
-106 TLPGAGGRAP
+106 
-116 FMLSL
+116 
-121 AGGTAPDIYFCWF
+121 
-134 HIIRHDIEQGFC
+134 
-146 HPLNEW
+146 
-152 LGEDTDGDGQLSDA
+152 
-166 EARWPGW
+166 
-173 RQVPPLW
+173 
-180 RQVATRDGKVYGL
+180 
-193 PMAGIW
+193 
-199 YYGIVYRKDL
+199 
-209 VRQAGVDPEYIPA
+209 
-222 TWDEFFRWCQRLTF
+222 
-236 PGKQVVGAKV
+236 
-246 QRGQRAFGLEN
+246 
-257 RPWSWLPWMQAA
+257 
-269 GGSPIVSVRV
+269 
-279 SPTTGRS
+279 
-286 TRFAMEETRFLAP
+286 
-299 DTGEDL
+299 
-305 SEAEAVWQ
+305 
-313 ANFDSPEA
+313 
-321 IAAAAFT
+321 
-328 HRLAWAPWLRDPQSG
+328 
-343 EPVDLTPADLAAGR
+343 
-357 VTLASGREIAFAES
+357 
-371 DVIRGVARALP
+371 
-382 RLTQDLPQ
+382 
-390 LFAQGE
+390 
-396 VVALFSGAELVEQL
+396 
-410 TRDLNLP
+410 
-417 PDMVGIMP
+417 
-425 FPAARPDLKPVFQ
+425 
-438 AHKHFYSMTES
+438 
-449 VGRRPK
+449 
-455 AERDLVWRCIEQL
+455 
-468 ASEAVNDETV
+468 
-478 KQKVLEGHARWCTPA
+478 
-493 DLERLGFTEYLDEVP
+493 
-508 PGIRRNYERIAG
+508 
-520 GEILAR
+520 
-526 TEPFAGFWQ
+526 
-535 AVSDL
+535 
-540 IDRRL
+540 
-545 LGVLLADT
+545 
-553 GERFDYAA
+553 
-561 ALRHINDDA
+561 
-570 NRGLMF
+570 
-576 RAPEAVLARQRPL
+576 
-589 ARVLFGIAA
+589 
-598 ITAIVCCGLAFR
+598 
-610 RKPGAATATPPL
+610 
-622 HVQRLDERTLV
+622 
-633 PPPKKNHPVSASLRL
+633 
-648 RVSALKSLL
+648 
-657 LPPSSLLPS
+657 
-666 PSSLSPWLMLAP
+666 MLAP

-748 LLALMLAEIPRGK
+748 LLALLLAEIPRGK